1 MKLDNRI
8 VLFFVLPTLA
18 PLLLPLQTLL
28 QGIGVVLF
36 IAALLLATSYF
47 LHQGK
52 RLALTFMIFLQGLN
66 FVVRIMLFFSRSVD
80 TKGTVDWAFAITSVL
95 SMALSFYLLMRLD
108 AVDIRAQ
115 IKD

>member
-1 MKLDNRI
+1 MKLNNRI
-8 VLFFVLPTLA
+8 LLFFALPVLA
-18 PLLLPLQTLL
+18 PLLLPPQVLL
-28 QGIGVVLF
+28 QGIGVVF
-36 IAALLLATSYF
+36 FVAALLLTTGYF

-52 RLALTFMIFLQGLN
+52 QLALTLMIFLQGLN
-66 FVVRIMLFFSRSVD
+66 FIVRMMLFFSRSID
-80 TKGTVDWAFAITSVL
+80 AKGTVDWAFIITSIL